1 MLKTKAQELLK
12 KDLRF
17 GTPQPKDKRAES
29 LEMSDP
35 VPLFFRIVDGPHRG
49 TRMPVRDGVTIG
61 RKEGDLLIRDP
72 KMSVRHAQ
80 VRWRDDEWV
89 LTDLGSSNKIKVD
102 GDRFDEVVLYAGLV
116 FVIGSTT
123 IEVFERPAAIK
134 QITSEQESSESFT
147 GSAIQV
153 PAEALTW
160 KELLTGLI
168 DRARTAPFKEQAV
181 IRPLP
186 TVVRLEFVSGPQHG
200 TIWTIGYGPRTIG
213 QHPFDLGL
221 VDAAAEL
228 PSGHACFTISSSNG
242 HVTIAATRES
252 PVRLNGKKAAPEGV
266 ELQSGDRIEIGKTRI
281 RVILESIL

>member
-12 KDLRF
+12 KDLRI
-17 GTPQPKDKRAES
+17 GTPHLKDKRAES

-35 VPLFFRIVDGPHRG
+35 TPLFFRIVDGPQRG
-49 TRMPVRDGVTIG
+49 TRIPVRDGVTIG
-61 RKEGDLLIRDP
+61 RKDGDLLIRDP

-80 VRWRDDEWV
+80 VHWRENEAT
-89 LTDLGSSNKIKVD
+89 LSDLGSSNKIKVD

-123 IEVFERPAAIK
+123 IEVFERPAAAQLK
-134 QITSEQESSESFT
+134 QEPGEPESSENFT

-168 DRARTAPFKEQAV
+168 DRARKAPVQERTSV
-181 IRPLP
+181 RPLP
-186 TVVRLEFVSGPQHG
+186 MVVRLEFLSGPQHG
-200 TIWTIGYGPRTIG
+200 TVWTIGYGPRIIG
-213 QHPFDLGL
+213 QNPFDLGL

-228 PSGHACFTISSSNG
+228 PNGQSCFTINSSNG
-242 HVTIAATRES
+242 RVVLTAGAEA
-252 PVRLNGKKAAPEGV
+252 PLRLNGKKAAPEAV
-266 ELQSGDRIEIGKTRI
+266 ELHSGDRIEIGKTRI
-281 RVILESIL
+281 RVILE